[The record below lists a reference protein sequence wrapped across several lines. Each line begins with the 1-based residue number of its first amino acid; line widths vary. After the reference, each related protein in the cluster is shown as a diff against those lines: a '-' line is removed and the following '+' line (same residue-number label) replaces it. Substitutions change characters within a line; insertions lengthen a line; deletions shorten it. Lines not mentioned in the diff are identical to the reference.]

1 MAPVFFEDLNDK
13 SEAQNK
19 AGDANKKNYQA
30 LVIIQLMQKQ
40 ILRNNEYYYR
50 NKK

>member
-1 MAPVFFEDLNDK
+1 VAPVFFENFNDK
-13 SEAQNK
+13 SEAKNK
-19 AGDANKKNYQA
+19 AGDADKENYPA

-40 ILRNNEYYYR
+40 ILGNNEHYYR